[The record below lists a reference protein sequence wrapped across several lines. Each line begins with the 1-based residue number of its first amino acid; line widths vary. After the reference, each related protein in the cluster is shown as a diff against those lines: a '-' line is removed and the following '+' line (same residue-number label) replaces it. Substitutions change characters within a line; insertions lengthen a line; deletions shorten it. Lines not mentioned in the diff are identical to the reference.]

1 MGSVPIAAPGSAT
14 ASGVRASIGAPWV
27 YDSEMASP
35 RPPGTPLS
43 PEDLSFWWSDQPRQ
57 RTTMAML
64 MRLDRRPDPARLRA
78 AMARAVQQVP
88 RLRQRVVDAP
98 FDLALPCWQDDPTF
112 DLDFHLRRYALAP
125 PLSGEDERAALFRTV
140 GPIYERPFDRTRPL
154 WELIE
159 IDAGEEAALF
169 FRLHHAVADGVGGNA
184 IFAALTD
191 ADREGEPVPPE
202 PDRAPGGWSDE
213 AFGARLSRALG
224 DRLREDADR
233 ARAVLGALWRT
244 AREPARLVQAGQL
257 LASLAEDARHPS
269 ESPLRCFGRARQL
282 TGLEVPFGPLREAR
296 AALGGR
302 TIDLLLTATAGAMGR
317 WHASHR
323 GGRRVRELLTLVPI
337 NLRPR
342 AEQGLGAATG
352 NRATGIQVRL
362 PIAIEDPRARFAEIH
377 RRVAERMA
385 HPAAQWFPQVAALLA
400 VLPRP
405 LYRSAAWAAS
415 QRVDL
420 IVTNVPGLP
429 IPRYVAGAEILG
441 AYPFAP
447 VAPHSP
453 VSIAFYGYRDRLFL
467 GIDADAVAM
476 PDALAFRDSLETAFA
491 ELVAAARAPA
501 APAKRRR
508 RGGVRAGRP

>member
-1 MGSVPIAAPGSAT
+1 
-14 ASGVRASIGAPWV
+14 
-27 YDSEMASP
+27 MASP
-35 RPPGTPLS
+35 DATGTPLS
-43 PEDLSFWWSDQPRQ
+43 PEDLGFWWSDQPRQ

-78 AMARAVQQVP
+78 AMARAVEQVP

-98 FDLALPCWQDDPTF
+98 FDLALPRWQEDPTF
-112 DLDFHLRRYALAP
+112 DLDFHLRRYALASP
-125 PLSGEDERAALFRTV
+125 VAGEDERGALFRTV

-159 IDAGEEAALF
+159 IDTGEEAALF

-184 IFAALTD
+184 ILAALTD
-191 ADREGEPVPPE
+191 ADRGGEPVPPE
-202 PDRAPGGWSDE
+202 LDETPGGWRDE
-213 AFGARLSRALG
+213 AFGARLARALG

-233 ARAVLGALWRT
+233 AGAVLGALWRA
-244 AREPARLVQAGQL
+244 AREPGRVVQAGQL

-269 ESPLRCFGRARQL
+269 ESPLRRFGRARHL
-282 TGLEVPFGPLREAR
+282 TGLEVPFAPLREAR
-296 AALGGR
+296 EALGGR
-302 TIDLLLTATAGAMGR
+302 TIDLLLTAVAGAMGR
-317 WHASHR
+317 WHAAQ
-323 GGRRVRELLTLVPI
+323 GEGRVRELLTLVPI

-342 AEQGLGAATG
+342 TEQGLDAGTG

-362 PIAIEDPRARFAEIH
+362 PIAIQDPRARFAEIH

-385 HPAAQWFPQVAALLA
+385 HPAAQWFPQVAGVLA
-400 VLPRP
+400 ALPRP
-405 LYRSAAWAAS
+405 LYRTAVWAAS
-415 QRVDL
+415 QGVDL
-420 IVTNVPGLP
+420 IVTNVPGVP
-429 IPRYVAGAEILG
+429 IPRYVAGAEIVG

-453 VSIAFYGYRDRLFL
+453 VSIALYGYCGRLFV

-476 PDALAFRDSLETAFA
+476 PDALTFRDTLEAAFA
-491 ELVAAARAPA
+491 ELVTAAGRPE

-508 RGGVRAGRP
+508 GAGGRARRS